1 MLKLEDIIDAK
12 EGRAIKRALAAK
24 MVLEGFEI
32 STICKLLDVSDS
44 FVSKWKNIYEDK
56 GAEGLLLNH
65 KGSQS
70 FLTSAQK
77 NEVIV
82 YLKKLNHFSVSELRD
97 HIESSY
103 GVVYKSKQSYYDLF
117 DEAGISWH
125 KSQKLN
131 PKRDEKK
138 ILVKREEIKKNSRNM
153 NQR

>member
-12 EGRAIKRALAAK
+12 EGREIKRALAAK
-24 MVLEGFEI
+24 MVSEGFER
-32 STICKLLDVSDS
+32 SAICKLLDVSDS
-44 FVSKWKNIYEDK
+44 FISKWKNIYEDK

-70 FLTSAQK
+70 FLTLAQK

-82 YLKKLNHFSVSELRD
+82 YLRNLSHFSVEELRD
-97 HIESSY
+97 YIESTH
-103 GVVYKSKQSYYDLF
+103 GVIYKSKQSYYDLF

-125 KSQKLN
+125 KSQKVN

-138 ILVKREEIKKNSRNM
+138 ILAKREDIKKT
-153 NQR
+153 QRA